1 MDKIAEIQSN
11 KSCTRAL
18 CKKYSDLDTGISQV
32 QCITCRTQ
40 RIQSLI
46 SERESA
52 LRSENEQLK
61 ADLLKE
67 IQQGKAMAEALQD
80 ARWLIDMARNN
91 EQADI
96 YGESDD
102 KILAKIDAALEGG
115 GK

>member
-1 MDKIAEIQSN
+1 MDKIAEIAKIVCPKCMYN
-11 KSCTRAL
+11 GRECGAGYATTED
-18 CKKYSDLDTGISQV
+18 CPQV
-32 QCITCRTQ
+32 KD
-40 RIQSLI
+40 IQSLI